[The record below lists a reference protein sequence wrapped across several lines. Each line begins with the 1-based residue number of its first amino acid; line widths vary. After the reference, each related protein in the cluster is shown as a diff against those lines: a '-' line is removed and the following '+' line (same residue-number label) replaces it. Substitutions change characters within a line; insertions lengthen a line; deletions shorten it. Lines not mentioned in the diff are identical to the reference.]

1 MEQANEHKP
10 QLIIERWAS
19 PTHAVVELTYSAGER
34 SYVRQGEGYC
44 VDEFFLVSS
53 IVARGLEMGLFKD
66 FNQSTLCT
74 IDL

>member
-1 MEQANEHKP
+1 MEQANDHKP

-19 PTHAVVELTYSAGER
+19 PTHTVVEISVLSSKR
-34 SYVRQGEGYC
+34 SYVRQGG
-44 VDEFFLVSS
+44 DEFLLVSS

-74 IDL
+74 IDLEDR

>member
-1 MEQANEHKP
+1 MEQANDHKP

-19 PTHAVVELTYSAGER
+19 PTHTVVEISVLSSKR